1 MLMGYVMLMVS
12 VWLLKILSSY
22 RMKKGDNL
30 VQKKKFHQKGSCNLF
45 PNVSSKPNLN
55 RA

>member
-22 RMKKGDNL
+22 RVKKGDNL
-30 VQKKKFHQKGSCNLF
+30 VEKKSFIKKGLVICFQMFH
-45 PNVSSKPNLN
+45 LN
-55 RA
+55 QI

>member
-12 VWLLKILSSY
+12 VWLLKILSTY
-22 RMKKGDNL
+22 RVKKGDNL
-30 VQKKKFHQKGSCNLF
+30 VQKKFHQKESFYLF
-45 PNVSSKPNLN
+45 TNVSSKPNLN